1 MTDDVFKPNTET
13 PPAPVD
19 VNDLLASIKNENG
32 EQKYRST
39 EDALKALANSQ
50 AFIPQLLSE
59 KKQLEEEMNSLRE
72 KAKKAESLDEVIEKL
87 RTAGIEQKKPE
98 DVTHP
103 SGGLSE
109 EAVANL
115 VKKALEEREMSA
127 KAKTNFE
134 RVNGELVKKFGQ
146 EKAQEVVGRK
156 AAELGMTSEELG
168 VLAQNKPELV
178 LALFGDQKPKPPQ
191 PTTSSVNLP
200 YNPPVST
207 VQKPTKSLLIGA
219 TSRDQT
225 DFMKQIKEDVYR
237 RHGVTS

>member
-1 MTDDVFKPNTET
+1 MTDDVFKPQEQS
-13 PPAPVD
+13 PPPVD

-32 EQKYRST
+32 EPKYRST

-59 KKQLEEEMNSLRE
+59 KKQLEDEMKLLRE
-72 KAKKAESLDEVIEKL
+72 QANKAASLDEVIEKL
-87 RTAGIEQKKPE
+87 RTAGVEQKKPE

-115 VKKALEEREMSA
+115 VKKALEDREMSV
-127 KAKTNFE
+127 KSKSNFE

-146 EKAQEVVGRK
+146 EKAQEVVSKK

-168 VLAQNKPELV
+168 ALAQSKPDLV
-178 LALFGDQKPKPPQ
+178 LALFGDQKPKPAQ

-200 YNPPVST
+200 FNPPAST